1 MRNPMK
7 NRQIYEAALRL
18 LAEST
23 VDGENEDYEERAP
36 YILAAFC
43 TEMTELNRQL
53 SSKNGASFA
62 EYDPVF
68 LPLDESFPLAD
79 RLSVAATM
87 YLAAMLILESDEER
101 SDKLYAQYCDAVS
114 RISDAIPATLEPI
127 SNQYF

>member
-43 TEMTELNRQL
+43 TEMTAL
-53 SSKNGASFA
+53 SRHLSAKNGN

-68 LPLDESFPLAD
+68 LPLDDTFPLAG
-79 RLSVAATM
+79 RLSAAATM

-114 RISDAIPATLEPI
+114 RISDEIPATIEPI
-127 SNQYF
+127 SNRYF